1 MIGFKKL
8 CQETVINKKANIELP
23 SIIKLEYYKTE
34 SKLPQNKKYG
44 IEVRKQ
50 EIEGNK
56 VTEEKVS
63 EYELSNNEKLIDNLL
78 RILVKNKVTP
88 VTTSDIITD
97 FKKEPELIFSICKSY
112 SN

>member
-8 CQETVINKKANIELP
+8 CQETVISKKANIELP

-50 EIEGNK
+50 EIEGATTMED
-56 VTEEKVS
+56 VVERVV
-63 EYELSNNEKLIDNLL
+63 ELSKREAQFELWEKM
-78 RILVKNKVTP
+78 RTEA
-88 VTTSDIITD
+88 
-97 FKKEPELIFSICKSY
+97 KKETKRGEKTQYLLAEK
-112 SN
+112 